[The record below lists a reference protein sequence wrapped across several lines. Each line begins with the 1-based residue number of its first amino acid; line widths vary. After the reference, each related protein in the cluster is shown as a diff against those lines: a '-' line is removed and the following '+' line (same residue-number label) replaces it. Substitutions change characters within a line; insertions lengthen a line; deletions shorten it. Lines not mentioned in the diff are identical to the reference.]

1 LDDKGTNRHK
11 HVDEHGYE
19 EIDEDE
25 MHALVL
31 EAQLEALQ
39 SDNDDEKAS
48 SRKHRFPKWIFWLLT
63 FLLFFNTFS
72 FIFQIYSI
80 PAIDFLKTSAK
91 LSTNEKIASYSKSI
105 VTITTADSK
114 GTGFSIS
121 DDGQI
126 LTNYHVIDGYTRV
139 TVAFPEAGR
148 FTAKV
153 VSSFPAID
161 LAVLKIEANDLPYLP
176 LATEPLYNTNEPV
189 TFIGNPL
196 SFEGIANEGTII
208 DTLRLSDWTE
218 DVVMIDAPVY
228 RGNSGSPVIDNSGEV
243 IGIIFATLEHPEHRK
258 VGLFIP
264 ISLYEKAMATIE

>member
-1 LDDKGTNRHK
+1 M
-11 HVDEHGYE
+11 
-19 EIDEDE
+19 DEDHSNGHKNGNE
-25 MHALVL
+25 HDYDEINEEQMHALVL

-39 SDNDDEKAS
+39 SGNEDDKS
-48 SRKHRFPKWIFWLLT
+48 SKRKHRFPKWIFWLLA
-63 FLLFFNTFS
+63 LVLFFNTFS

-80 PAIDFLKTSAK
+80 PAIDFLKTSTR
-91 LSTNEKIASYSKSI
+91 LSATEQITSYSKSI

-139 TVAFPEAGR
+139 SVAFPEAGR
-148 FTAKV
+148 YTAKV
-153 VSSFPAID
+153 VSSFPNID
-161 LAVLKIEANDLPYLP
+161 LAVLKIEAKNLPYLP
-176 LATEPLYNTNEPV
+176 LAKEPTYKTNEPV

-208 DTLRLSDWTE
+208 DTLKLSDWAE

-228 RGNSGSPVIDNSGEV
+228 RGNSGSPVIAENGEV
-243 IGIIFATLEHPEHRK
+243 IGVIFATLDHPEHKK

-264 ISLYEKAMATIE
+264 ITLYERAMETDY

>member
-1 LDDKGTNRHK
+1 MDDERTKGHK
-11 HVDEHGYE
+11 HVNDHVYE
-19 EIDEDE
+19 EIDEEE

-39 SDNDDEKAS
+39 SHNDDKKG
-48 SRKHRFPKWIFWLLT
+48 SRRKQRFPKWIFWLLA
-63 FLLFFNTFS
+63 LILFFNTFS

-80 PAIDFLKTSAK
+80 PAIDFLKISAK
-91 LSTNEKIASYSKSI
+91 LSTNDEIVSYSKSI

-121 DDGQI
+121 SDGQI

-153 VSSFPAID
+153 VSSFPDID
-161 LAVLKIEANDLPYLP
+161 LAVLKIEAKDLPYLP
-176 LATEPLYNTNEPV
+176 LANEPSYNTNDPI

-208 DTLRLSDWTE
+208 DTLRLSDWAE

-228 RGNSGSPVIDNSGEV
+228 RGNSGSPVIDQNGEV
-243 IGIIFATLEHPEHRK
+243 IGVIFATLDHPEHSK

-264 ISLYEKAMATIE
+264 IALYKKAMTSD